1 MVERRFKAAYS
12 QRVAMSKKLGSI
24 KPIIALV
31 HEFAGYVIDEGN
43 DALLYIN
50 KIQKELYD
58 NGVLPFEVKNTTDRY
73 MVDKLPFG
81 DVRDFLNY
89 VWLAYMRLEEDW
101 YWDEKLQQ
109 YVARNAFWSRKA
121 EQSL

>member
-1 MVERRFKAAYS
+1 MVERRFKAVYP

-24 KPIIALV
+24 KPITALV
-31 HEFAGYVIDEGN
+31 HEFAGYVIDGGN

-58 NGVLPFEVKNTTDRY
+58 KGVLPFEVKNIADRY
-73 MVDKLPFG
+73 KIDELPFG

-89 VWLAYMRLEEDW
+89 VWLAYIRIEEDW
-101 YWDEKLQQ
+101 QWDEEK
-109 YVARNAFWSRKA
+109 YEYISKEWRNF
-121 EQSL
+121 E

>member
-1 MVERRFKAAYS
+1 MVERRFKAAYP

-43 DALLYIN
+43 NVLLYIN

-58 NGVLPFEVKNTTDRY
+58 NGVLPFEVKNIADRY
-73 MVDKLPFG
+73 KIDELPFG

-89 VWLAYMRLEEDW
+89 IWLAYMRLEEDW

-121 EQSL
+121 E